1 MFQIKKILLGSTPAS
16 IGGIKVYSTGSDN
29 DVVVDADVIF
39 NGDARVVFTLQV
51 RKNQSMH

>member
-16 IGGIKVYSTGSDN
+16 IGGIKVYSNGSDN

-51 RKNQSMH
+51 RKNRSLH